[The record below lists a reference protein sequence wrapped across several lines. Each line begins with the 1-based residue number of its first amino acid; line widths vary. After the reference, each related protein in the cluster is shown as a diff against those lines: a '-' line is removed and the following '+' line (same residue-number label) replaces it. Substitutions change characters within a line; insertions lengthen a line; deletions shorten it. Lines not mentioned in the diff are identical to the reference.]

1 MEESVRVA
9 ELSDREVLRS
19 LAAEARVELSNKRGG
34 DVVERLDPHRADSR
48 AEIVSAVEDPA
59 ATQRMGDIDGT
70 PVGYGLMTLRTV
82 VDGSLHAT
90 VEEIFVLPEARSVGV
105 GEAIIETLL
114 ADASERG
121 AAAIQSMALPGDRA
135 TKNFFESQ
143 GMVARSILVHRWLDG
158 R

>member
-59 ATQRMGDIDGT
+59 ATLLLGDIDGT

-90 VEEIFVLPEARSVGV
+90 VEEIFVC
-105 GEAIIETLL
+105 LL
-114 ADASERG
+114 YTSPSPR
-121 AAAIQSMALPGDRA
+121 
-135 TKNFFESQ
+135 
-143 GMVARSILVHRWLDG
+143 DG
-158 R
+158 LLSRMPSSA

>member
-19 LAAEARVELSNKRGG
+19 LAAEARVELANKRGG
-34 DVVERLDPHRADSR
+34 DVVERLDPYRADSR
-48 AEIVSAVEDPA
+48 AEIVRAVEDPA
-59 ATQRMGDIDGT
+59 ATLLLGDIDGT

>member
-9 ELSDREVLRS
+9 ELSDREVLGS
-19 LAAEARVELSNKRGG
+19 LAAEARVELANKRGG
-34 DVVERLDPHRADSR
+34 DVVERLDPYRADSR
-48 AEIVSAVEDPA
+48 AEIVRAVEDPA
-59 ATQRMGDIDGT
+59 ATLLLGDIDGT
-70 PVGYGLMTLRTV
+70 AVGYGLMTLRTV

>member
-9 ELSDREVLRS
+9 ELSAREVLRS

-59 ATQRMGDIDGT
+59 ATLLLGDIDGT
-70 PVGYGLMTLRTV
+70 PVGYGLMPLRTV

>member
-34 DVVERLDPHRADSR
+34 DVVAPLDPHRADSR

-59 ATQRMGDIDGT
+59 ATLLLGDIDGT

-114 ADASERG
+114 ADANERG

>member
-59 ATQRMGDIDGT
+59 ATLLLGDIDGT

-121 AAAIQSMALPGDRA
+121 AAAI
-135 TKNFFESQ
+135 
-143 GMVARSILVHRWLDG
+143 
-158 R
+158 

>member
-19 LAAEARVELSNKRGG
+19 LAAEARVELANKKGG
-34 DVVERLDPHRADSR
+34 DVVERLDPYRADSR
-48 AEIVSAVEDPA
+48 AEIVHAVEDPA
-59 ATQRMGDIDGT
+59 ATLLLGDIDGT

>member
-48 AEIVSAVEDPA
+48 AEIVRAVEDPA
-59 ATQRMGDIDGT
+59 ATLPLGDIDGT
-70 PVGYGLMTLRTV
+70 AVGYGLMTLRTV
-82 VDGSLHAT
+82 VAGSLHAT

>member
-19 LAAEARVELSNKRGG
+19 LAAEARVELAKKRGG
-34 DVVERLDPHRADSR
+34 DVVERLDPYRADSR
-48 AEIVSAVEDPA
+48 AEIVRAVEDPA
-59 ATQRMGDIDGT
+59 ATLLLGDIDGT

>member
-1 MEESVRVA
+1 MADS
-9 ELSDREVLRS
+9 EVLRS

-34 DVVERLDPHRADSR
+34 DVVERLDPHQADSR
-48 AEIVSAVEDPA
+48 AGIGSAIEDPA
-59 ATQRMGDIDGT
+59 ATLLLGDIDGT

-90 VEEIFVLPEARSVGV
+90 IEEIFVLPEARSVGV
-105 GEAIIETLL
+105 GEAIIEALL
-114 ADASERG
+114 VDAIERG
-121 AAAIQSMALPGDRA
+121 AVAIQSMALPGDRA

>member
-59 ATQRMGDIDGT
+59 ATLLLGDIDGP
-70 PVGYGLMTLRTV
+70 PVGYGLMTLRTL
-82 VDGSLHAT
+82 VDGSLQAT

>member
-59 ATQRMGDIDGT
+59 ATLLLGDIDGT

-121 AAAIQSMALPGDRA
+121 AAALQSMALPGDRA
-135 TKNFFESQ
+135 TKNVFESQ
-143 GMVARSILVHRWLDG
+143 GMVARCILVHRWLDG

>member
-59 ATQRMGDIDGT
+59 ATLLLGDIDGT

-82 VDGSLHAT
+82 VAGSLHAT
-90 VEEIFVLPEARSVGV
+90 GEEIFVLPEARSVGV

>member
-19 LAAEARVELSNKRGG
+19 LAAEARVELANKKGG
-34 DVVERLDPHRADSR
+34 DVVERLDPYRADSR
-48 AEIVSAVEDPA
+48 AEIVHAVEDPA
-59 ATQRMGDIDGT
+59 ATLLLGDIDGT
-70 PVGYGLMTLRTV
+70 SVGYGLMTLRTV

-90 VEEIFVLPEARSVGV
+90 VEEIFVLREARAVGV
-105 GEAIIETLL
+105 GEAIIEALL
-114 ADASERG
+114 ADARERG
-121 AAAIQSMALPGDRA
+121 ATAIQSMALPGDRA

>member
-34 DVVERLDPHRADSR
+34 DVVERLDPQRADSR

-59 ATQRMGDIDGT
+59 ATLLLGDIDGT
-70 PVGYGLMTLRTV
+70 PVGYGLMNLRTV

>member
-48 AEIVSAVEDPA
+48 AEIVHAVEDPA
-59 ATQRMGDIDGT
+59 ATLLLGDIDGT
-70 PVGYGLMTLRTV
+70 SVGYGLMTLRTV

-114 ADASERG
+114 ADANERG

>member
-19 LAAEARVELSNKRGG
+19 LAAEARVELAKKRGG
-34 DVVERLDPHRADSR
+34 DVVERLDPYRADSR
-48 AEIVSAVEDPA
+48 AEIVRAVEDPA
-59 ATQRMGDIDGT
+59 ATLLLGDIDGT
-70 PVGYGLMTLRTV
+70 AVGYGLMTLRTV